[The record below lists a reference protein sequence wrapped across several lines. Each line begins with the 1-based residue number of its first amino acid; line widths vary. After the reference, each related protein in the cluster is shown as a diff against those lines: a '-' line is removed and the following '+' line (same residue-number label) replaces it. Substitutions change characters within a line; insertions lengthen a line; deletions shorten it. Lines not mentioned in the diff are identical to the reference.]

1 MSISLR
7 EENFVV
13 IDIGSYISKG
23 GVGTHD
29 TNKPPTAFVNMSDF
43 NNPIKDNNIASWED
57 LEASWQQILFKEL
70 GIKRARNEHPVLFTV
85 PVHWNKIEYER
96 LTQIAFE
103 NLNVPGLYI
112 APQPLL
118 ALYGC
123 GSVSGLVV
131 DIGHNSTDINV
142 IVDSIVQ
149 QSSNIQIP
157 IGGNHLDQ
165 YLLTLLKEDQDLV
178 QQCKEAN
185 FEVDEAFA
193 RFIRETN
200 KYHVAFG
207 HSLQPTA
214 TSQVE
219 SDIGGAPA
227 ATMEEIADNDTSNE
241 DEEEPVD
248 IPEVEEIEYNGHK
261 FKIGSYRH
269 KIYDPLFN
277 PILINMDVL
286 SLSNAML
293 LAVDNCQPP
302 EIRPKVWENVVL
314 TGGCSQVKG
323 LRRRVRAE
331 VGRLLPISENSGDTQ
346 TRVIGFLRIPDY
358 FTVLKDK
365 NYQKYSTWLGGEIVA
380 KLVFTDAKNY
390 VSKVDY
396 NESGP
401 SVAHTKSY

>member
-1 MSISLR
+1 MSINLR

-13 IDIGSYISKG
+13 IDIGSYITKG

-29 TNKPPTAFVNMSDF
+29 TNKPPVAFVNMSEH
-43 NNPIKDNNIASWED
+43 NNPIRNNNIISGKIWK
-57 LEASWQQILFKEL
+57 QVEL
-70 GIKRARNEHPVLFTV
+70 GIKKARNEHPVLFTV
-85 PVHWNKIEYER
+85 PVHWNKLEYER

-149 QSSNIQIP
+149 QSSNLTIP
-157 IGGNHLDQ
+157 IGGKHFDQ
-165 YLLTLLKEDQDLV
+165 YLLTLLQQDKDLV
-178 QQCKEAN
+178 QQCQVAN
-185 FEVDEAFA
+185 VDLDEKFA
-193 RFIRETN
+193 HHIRELN
-200 KYHVAFG
+200 IFHVAFG
-207 HSLQPTA
+207 HSLQQTA
-214 TSQVE
+214 TSVVE
-219 SDIGGAPA
+219 SDITGVPV
-227 ATMEEIADNDTSNE
+227 ATMEEIADNETSN
-241 DEEEPVD
+241 DDDEEPVNMPD
-248 IPEVEEIEYNGHK
+248 FEEIEYNGHK

-269 KIYDPLFN
+269 KVYDPLFK
-277 PILINMDVL
+277 PQLIKVD
-286 SLSNAML
+286 SLPLAVAMQ
-293 LAVDNCQPP
+293 LAVDNCEPP
-302 EIRPKVWENVVL
+302 EIRPKLWENVVL
-314 TGGCSQVKG
+314 AGGCGLIKG
-323 LRRRVRAE
+323 LRRRIKGE
-331 VGRLLPISENSGDTQ
+331 VGRLLPISENAGDTQ

-358 FTVLKDK
+358 FTVLKNK
-365 NYQKYSTWLGGEIVA
+365 EYQQYSTWLGGQIVA